1 VLNLRKYFYFFLI
14 ITILICSSFVVQAAD
29 KEKQKKV
36 DIPIYNVTDMSSYL
50 KNLPKPI
57 NKIAVAVYG
66 INDRTGQYLQK
77 DNGTS
82 NSTAISQ
89 GATDML
95 IGSLV
100 KSGRFVVADR
110 SILNPFMT
118 EQDLK
123 RKKYQSFNSN
133 EPFKLDKLIESRYII
148 TGSITEYGIIDTGGT
163 RVKINGKG
171 LNGENAIAYAALDL
185 RVVDSET
192 NEVVYTVSLKDGI
205 TGEKK
210 GLDILSFFGGDILV
224 DLESGVGYQE
234 PINLVVRRLID
245 AAVYDMSVN
254 FFADKTGIK
263 ELLDSQEVNE
273 INKSFS
279 EKALVSKSEK
289 HKSNNLLI
297 LLIGAALGSA
307 LN

>member
-1 VLNLRKYFYFFLI
+1 MLNLRKYFYFFLI

-100 KSGRFVVADR
+100 KSGQFVVADR